1 MKLLLDF
8 LPLILFFGT
17 FKYAEGHEDWAAAF
31 ATEHLGFLVAG
42 GHVGRAEAPVL
53 LATVVVMAA
62 TIAQVIFLKLRRR
75 KVDLMLWI
83 SLALVVVMGGA
94 TIYFHSETFIK
105 WKPTGLYWGM
115 AVVFLVSDLVFRKNL
130 LRSMMEK
137 DVQLPDLAW
146 RRMNLGSVLFFVA
159 LGFLNLYVAFHF
171 PTATWANF
179 KVFGVTGLFVLF
191 TLGQGLYMSRHI
203 IEPAAQADGA
213 DEPAKEGHAP

>member
-1 MKLLLDF
+1 
-8 LPLILFFGT
+8 
-17 FKYAEGHEDWAAAF
+17 
-31 ATEHLGFLVAG
+31 
-42 GHVGRAEAPVL
+42 
-53 LATVVVMAA
+53 
-62 TIAQVIFLKLRRR
+62 
-75 KVDLMLWI
+75 MLWI
-83 SLALVVVMGGA
+83 SLALVVVLGGL
-94 TIYFHSETFIK
+94 TVWLHDETFIK

-159 LGFLNLYVAFHF
+159 LGFLNLYVAFHY